1 MNSYSKCSAFQ
12 QSTVFAID
20 VLFIHTVTSQLFATH
35 LVTELIVYRIRGP
48 RFRVCTKQ
56 SYFKD
61 VQLYNCHVC

>member
-12 QSTVFAID
+12 QSTIFAID
-20 VLFIHTVTSQLFATH
+20 DLFIHTVTSQLFATH
-35 LVTELIVYRIRGP
+35 LVTGLTVCRIPGP

-61 VQLYNCHVC
+61 VLLK